1 MNETLFQDLLQMD
14 QLLQQTKDISAAFL
28 AGIDNLPVDVA
39 KGAFAPLS
47 LPKTGMGA
55 SRALSVFQNRYK
67 PMLAGNAGARYW
79 GFVTGGA
86 TPAAIA
92 GDWLTSVY
100 DMNAANKDGA
110 SFHIEGDTIALLRQL
125 FGLPDAYTGVFTS
138 GATMSNFSGLAIARQ
153 WLGHKYGIDVAQ
165 EGVGALPGIKILS
178 CTPHSST
185 VKSMAMLGIGRN
197 ALIKIPSLPDRE
209 SVDIAALTA
218 YLDAHAGEPLIFVAA
233 AGTVNTVDFDHLQ
246 SLAVLKQQ
254 YGFYLHVDA
263 AFGGFAACHPDYR
276 NLLQGWEA
284 ADSITIDAHK
294 WLNVPYDAAMIFTR
308 HPKLQ
313 MAAFRNVGASYLPD
327 PDEFFVYSNYTPEN
341 SRRLRALPA
350 WHTLM
355 AYGINGYA
363 DIVENNV
370 RLTKK
375 LGNLIAGSDQFR
387 LLAPVNLCVACF
399 TLNAPEDGLQ
409 DAVGQFLQSMNES
422 GKVVMTPTVYQGIPG
437 IRAALVNWRTTDE
450 DVDIVWEEMSQ
461 GVHLH
466 DLSRMSSNSEQP

>member
-1 MNETLFQDLLQMD
+1 MNETLFQDLQQMD
-14 QLLQQTKDISAAFL
+14 QLLQQTKDYSAAFL
-28 AGIDNLPVDVA
+28 SGIDSLPVDVA
-39 KGAFAPLS
+39 KGNLTPLS
-47 LPKTGMGA
+47 LPKQGIGA
-55 SRALSVFQNRYK
+55 AQALTTFRNRYE
-67 PMLAGNAGARYW
+67 PLLAGNAGSRYW

-86 TPAAIA
+86 TPAAIV

-110 SFHIEGDTIALLRQL
+110 SFYIEGETIALLKQL

-153 WLGHKYGIDVAQ
+153 WLGNRHGIDVAQ
-165 EGVGALPGIKILS
+165 EGVAALPPIQILS

-197 ALIKIPSLPDRE
+197 ALVKIPSLPDRE
-209 SVDIAALTA
+209 TVDIPALTA
-218 YLDAHAGEPLIFVAA
+218 YLEAHKEEAIVFVAA
-233 AGTVNTVDFDHLQ
+233 AGTVNTVDFDDLQ

-263 AFGGFAACHPDYR
+263 AFGGFAACHGDYR
-276 NLLQGWEA
+276 HLLQGWEA

-355 AYGINGYA
+355 AYGAKGYA

-370 RLTKK
+370 RLTKQ
-375 LGNLIAGSDQFR
+375 LGALIAGSDTFR

-399 TLNAPEDGLQ
+399 TLN
-409 DAVGQFLQSMNES
+409 VGDEELPGALKQFLQSMNES
-422 GKVVMTPTVYQGIPG
+422 GKVVMTPTVYQGVPG
-437 IRAALVNWRTTDE
+437 IRAALVNWRTTEE
-450 DVDIVWEEMSQ
+450 DVEMVWEEMMQ
-461 GVHLH
+461 LIGVI
-466 DLSRMSSNSEQP
+466 

>member
-1 MNETLFQDLLQMD
+1 MNEMLFQDLLQMD
-14 QLLQQTKDISAAFL
+14 QLLQQTKDISTAFL
-28 AGIDNLPVDVA
+28 AGIDTLPVDVT
-39 KGAFAPLS
+39 KGSVTPLS
-47 LPKTGMGA
+47 LPKQGIGA
-55 SRALSVFQNRYK
+55 SQALSIFKNRYE

-110 SFHIEGDTIALLRQL
+110 SFHIEGETIALLRQL

-153 WLGHKYGIDVAQ
+153 WLGNKHGIDVAQ
-165 EGVGALPGIKILS
+165 EGVAALPGIKILS

-197 ALIKIPSLPDRE
+197 ALVKIPSLPDRE

-218 YLDAHAGEPLIFVAA
+218 YLEAHAGEPLIFVAA

-294 WLNVPYDAAMIFTR
+294 WLNVPYDSAMIFTR

-355 AYGINGYA
+355 AYGANGYA
-363 DIVENNV
+363 DIVSNNV

-375 LGNLIAGSDQFR
+375 LGNLIKHSDTFR

-399 TLNAPEDGLQ
+399 TLNVPEEELP
-409 DAVGQFLQSMNES
+409 AAIKQFLQSMNES

-450 DVDIVWEEMSQ
+450 DVDLVWEEMSQ
-461 GVHLH
+461 LIGVI
-466 DLSRMSSNSEQP
+466 